1 MNIRSFRTCVFSA
14 LATAVLAG
22 CGALS
27 SLTTPAPA
35 MSLYD
40 IGEAEVAE
48 QPVLASL
55 SLSVSA
61 PSWLTTSAMQYR
73 LLYEPPA
80 ARSAYVLSRWAA
92 PPNEMIQ
99 HALAQMLGT
108 SILPGQSCRL
118 QIELDEFT
126 QDFPDAHHSRA
137 LLHVRATLYPRY
149 ANRPI
154 ASRAFRLDTDTATPD
169 AAGGVLALR
178 QLTAQ
183 LGQHLRGWLG
193 ASEDIRN
200 ACQPEAAAEH

>member
-1 MNIRSFRTCVFSA
+1 MNICSFRTCALSA

-35 MSLYD
+35 VALYD
-40 IGEAEVAE
+40 IGEIEVAE
-48 QPVLASL
+48 TPVLASL
-55 SLSVSA
+55 NLSVSA

-99 HALAQMLGT
+99 HALAQSLGT
-108 SILPGQSCRL
+108 SILPGQTCRL

-149 ANRPI
+149 TNRPI
-154 ASRAFRLDTDTATPD
+154 ASRAFRLDADTATPD

>member
-1 MNIRSFRTCVFSA
+1 MMNLRTLSLVCLGAA
-14 LATAVLAG
+14 LLAG

-48 QPVLASL
+48 TPVLASL
-55 SLSVSA
+55 NLSVSA

-80 ARSAYVLSRWAA
+80 ARSSYVLSRWAA
-92 PPNEMIQ
+92 PPGEMIQ
-99 HALAQMLGT
+99 HALAQSLGT
-108 SILPGQSCRL
+108 SILPGQTCRL

-126 QDFPDAHHSRA
+126 QDFPAANHSRA

-154 ASRAFRLDTDTATPD
+154 VSRAFRLSV
-169 AAGGVLALR
+169 G
-178 QLTAQ
+178 
-183 LGQHLRGWLG
+183 
-193 ASEDIRN
+193 
-200 ACQPEAAAEH
+200 